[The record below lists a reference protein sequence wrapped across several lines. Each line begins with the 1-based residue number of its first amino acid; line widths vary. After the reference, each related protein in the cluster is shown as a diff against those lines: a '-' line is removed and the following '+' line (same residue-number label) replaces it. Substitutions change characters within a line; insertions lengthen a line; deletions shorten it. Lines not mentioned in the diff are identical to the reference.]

1 MRATNGFF
9 SGLAE
14 HDESAAPLLL
24 ELRQPARG
32 TQKNRHVNVV
42 TAGVQDAD
50 FGAVGAFYFHVAG
63 IGEAGI
69 LDDGERVHVGTH
81 VDRGTRAVAENSD
94 DPIGNEAGRIVLAEM

>member
-24 ELRQPARG
+24 ELRQHARSA
-32 TQKNRHVNVV
+32 QKNRHVNVV
-42 TAGVQDAD
+42 TAGVHDAD
-50 FGAVGAFYFHVAG
+50 FGAIGALYFHVAG

-69 LDDGERVHVGTH
+69 LDDWERVHVVAH
-81 VDRGTRAVAENSD
+81 IDRGPRAVAEYSD
-94 DPIGNEAGRIVLAEM
+94 DPIGNEAG